1 MANLNLKG
9 LWMPIEILTD
19 KNLSDKEKHIYSLVI
34 FLSQEKIYKMFFLAL
49 LTIKIYLLYFYG
61 KTKNAVKL
69 FLVFWG
75 AGTPATLTLFSNSVK
90 KCCSVLQYKVKM
102 RGGKSSCSNYSS
114 YYNNTLHFACINSYD
129 SQAIAHYT
137 SRKNRLKI

>member
-1 MANLNLKG
+1 M
-9 LWMPIEILTD
+9 
-19 KNLSDKEKHIYSLVI
+19 
-34 FLSQEKIYKMFFLAL
+34 
-49 LTIKIYLLYFYG
+49 LYFYG

-69 FLVFWG
+69 FLVFGG

-102 RGGKSSCSNYSS
+102 KGVGTVTKPIVATIITPCI
-114 YYNNTLHFACINSYD
+114 FACITPYD

-137 SRKNRLKI
+137 SRKNRLKF

>member
-1 MANLNLKG
+1 M
-9 LWMPIEILTD
+9 
-19 KNLSDKEKHIYSLVI
+19 
-34 FLSQEKIYKMFFLAL
+34 
-49 LTIKIYLLYFYG
+49 LYFYG

-69 FLVFWG
+69 FLVFGG

-102 RGGKSSCSNYSS
+102 LGVEAVSKLIVANII
-114 YYNNTLHFACINSYD
+114 TPCIFTCITPYD
-129 SQAIAHYT
+129 SQAIDHYM